1 MPPPPPA
8 GTLSL
13 HPPLDASFPLFQAIS
28 QQKDNTQKFLVTALP
43 SPRAGR
49 RSAACRMPWHPGKTR
64 KIRSESSLSMS
75 DFSLFSFWPVGA
87 FRSLLFVRKLCVCL
101 TIPPSQN
108 GCREELPAAGV
119 QGLHKPLPR
128 LSSDASKGRSPSTFN
143 PQGWLRRPE
152 ERPWRFLY
160 QFTAVKIGFAA
171 SVKRLQTHFYS
182 KCDVTE

>member
-1 MPPPPPA
+1 MTRDDGGALPPPPPA

-49 RSAACRMPWHPGKTR
+49 RYAACRMPWHPGKTR
-64 KIRSESSLSMS
+64 KIRLESSLSMS

-87 FRSLLFVRKLCVCL
+87 FRSLRFVRKLCVCL

-119 QGLHKPLPR
+119 QGLRKPLPR
-128 LSSDASKGRSPSTFN
+128 LSTQSKSPVRR
-143 PQGWLRRPE
+143 QGNFLLFVTAVRVRKRCRRP
-152 ERPWRFLY
+152 
-160 QFTAVKIGFAA
+160 G
-171 SVKRLQTHFYS
+171 
-182 KCDVTE
+182 